1 VAVRLDLQVV
11 VVVLVDLVVVLGR
24 AAQLV
29 QEQAIK
35 VMVEVLVI
43 LVVKVPEAV
52 ADVVLLV
59 NLVQDLVLPVL
70 EVMEF

>member
-1 VAVRLDLQVV
+1 MRLDLQVV